1 MVWVD
6 GLFFGCG
13 SGDLSSVPIVVSF
26 DERTIGAEPKSLL
39 RPVVVESAYKVSLRH
54 SSSGGGESAYK
65 VSSTVTRV
73 CSARKISLLCAK
85 VVLCI

>member
-1 MVWVD
+1 MGWVD

-54 SSSGGGESAYK
+54 SSPGGGESAYK
-65 VSSTVTRV
+65 VSLSH
-73 CSARKISLLCAK
+73 SNPGLLRE
-85 VVLCI
+85 